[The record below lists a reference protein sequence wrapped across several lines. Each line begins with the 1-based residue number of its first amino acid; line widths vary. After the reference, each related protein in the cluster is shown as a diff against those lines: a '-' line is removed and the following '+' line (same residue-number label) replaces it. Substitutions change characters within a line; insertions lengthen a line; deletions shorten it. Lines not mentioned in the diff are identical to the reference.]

1 MAQPGRGV
9 GSPRSGIVHKSN
21 VMTKR
26 CAAVEKNKKKNKIAE
41 KLKQNTVENL
51 TKITDCRREWCMTRI
66 RVTGCLFKHTYI
78 YKSEC
83 PAALIQLY
91 IASGPN
97 LVANTFLAPRSRS
110 SLHVPVTFTAPA
122 AAIIAMAAISICTLP
137 GSFDRWRPPV
147 VLGPWPML
155 LSNISRL
162 GHLSLCSCSAFAV
175 AVRVF
180 WLLWA

>member
-1 MAQPGRGV
+1 
-9 GSPRSGIVHKSN
+9 
-21 VMTKR
+21 
-26 CAAVEKNKKKNKIAE
+26 
-41 KLKQNTVENL
+41 
-51 TKITDCRREWCMTRI
+51 MTRI
-66 RVTGCLFKHTYI
+66 RVTAWLFKHTYT

-110 SLHVPVTFTAPA
+110 RSSLHVPVTVTAPA

-162 GHLSLCSCSAFAV
+162 GHLSLCSRSAFV

-180 WLLWA
+180 WLL